1 MIPDFNI
8 YKMNCGYRCA
18 YGSACKKCNQF
29 KEMADDLHKKGIEYT
44 PTLHKRKG
52 EINVFN

>member
-8 YKMNCGYRCA
+8 YKMNCGYRCG

-29 KEMADDLHKKGIEYT
+29 KEIADDLYNKNIEYV
-44 PTLHKRKG
+44 PRQEEKG
-52 EINVFN
+52 DE